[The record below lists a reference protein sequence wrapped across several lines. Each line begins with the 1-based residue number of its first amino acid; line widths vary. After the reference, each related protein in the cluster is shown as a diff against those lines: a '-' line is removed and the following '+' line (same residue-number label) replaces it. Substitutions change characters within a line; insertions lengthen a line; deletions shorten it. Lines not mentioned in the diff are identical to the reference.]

1 MSDENNLLDG
11 LAKDANDLHAEATHA
26 VAEAH
31 EALHDAAAHHGG
43 KHVDHPPEPPT
54 MLGIWYEQTKPA
66 PGATPTASQKLAEN
80 LMLGPL
86 EHKLPIINY
95 APWDGHFFLLIACL
109 LTVLMSVLST
119 RQFRSNRANAMREP
133 SRGQIFIEWV
143 VESMDK
149 FVCGVLG
156 PVHGRKYL
164 PFIGT
169 LFVLILISNL
179 MGMVPLMKPPTASL
193 VITLSLALCT
203 FIVVQYTALTKLGP
217 GKLFMHLCGDPK
229 DAIGYVLAPLFFV
242 LEVIGVIAKPIS
254 LSLRLFGNM
263 LGKDIL
269 LGAFT
274 MMGIMLVAVVSKDL
288 SHYVGAPLTIPFYFL
303 GILLSAIQAL
313 VFSILSAIYILL
325 MLPHEHHDHDDHGH
339 GHDAPGHAPL
349 EGAHAH

>member
-1 MSDENNLLDG
+1 
-11 LAKDANDLHAEATHA
+11 
-26 VAEAH
+26 
-31 EALHDAAAHHGG
+31 
-43 KHVDHPPEPPT
+43 
-54 MLGIWYEQTKPA
+54 
-66 PGATPTASQKLAEN
+66 
-80 LMLGPL
+80 
-86 EHKLPIINY
+86 
-95 APWDGHFFLLIACL
+95 
-109 LTVLMSVLST
+109 
-119 RQFRSNRANAMREP
+119 
-133 SRGQIFIEWV
+133 
-143 VESMDK
+143 
-149 FVCGVLG
+149 
-156 PVHGRKYL
+156 
-164 PFIGT
+164 
-169 LFVLILISNL
+169 
-179 MGMVPLMKPPTASL
+179 
-193 VITLSLALCT
+193 
-203 FIVVQYTALTKLGP
+203 
-217 GKLFMHLCGDPK
+217 LFMHLCGDPK